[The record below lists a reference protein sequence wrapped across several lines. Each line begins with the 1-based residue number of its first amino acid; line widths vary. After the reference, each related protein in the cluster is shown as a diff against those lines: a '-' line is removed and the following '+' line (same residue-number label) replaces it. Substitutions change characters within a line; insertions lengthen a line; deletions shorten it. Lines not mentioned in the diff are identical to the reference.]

1 MKKIA
6 LFFLVVA
13 LSNKTIAQNFF
24 FAKANYTDSV
34 ALQSN
39 IPSLAKQ
46 VLQNFKQEENVTYY
60 DNAFRYQLVANDFK
74 AAMQSLNA
82 LRELS
87 RKQDP
92 TRVRAY
98 GFGYEVYIDAIA
110 NEPSYGFNAT
120 NYEKSFSKI
129 YDSLPYEATAYAAA
143 FYANSFEDISKNYK
157 KLLNDLNKSDS
168 ISFSDAKKLCRSYT
182 SFKVVGLTKNIGVA
196 LIKKEEQKLFIIED
210 SVLIKTKAG
219 VTLSATVVRKRKN
232 TGKLPVVLLYN
243 IYAGGDIDI
252 CKTAALKD
260 YVGIV
265 VNTRGKRLSPDVVEP
280 LEHDAEDAYDMMD
293 WISKQLW
300 SNGKIG
306 MYGGSYLGFS
316 QWASTK
322 NLHPALKTIVPQVS
336 VGPGVDY
343 PMFNNIFENYMLRWI
358 HFVENNKLIDSEE
371 FGDNKKWQKVSG
383 TWFKEGRSFR
393 SLDTIEGRPNKI
405 FQRWLQHPAYDKFW
419 QNMVPQKAEYA
430 KINIPILTTTGYYDD
445 DQLGAMYY
453 YKQHHLY
460 NEKANHYLL
469 IGPYDHG
476 GGQGY
481 IRSKL
486 GGYDIDKVAE
496 IDLNGIV
503 FEWFNYIMKD
513 SAKPAMLKDKVNF
526 EVMGKNEWKHV
537 SSLDKMHNDSLI
549 LYLGNRTADSNYIL
563 SKVKSNGFILQQVDL
578 KDRTD
583 MRFREE
589 DVIAFT
595 KIIHKKL
602 DAEKDKLIFVS
613 DSIVE
618 PFAISGSISASLNVS
633 INKKDFDIVI
643 NVYEQMPDGKFM
655 ALNETIQRASFA
667 KDRTKRQLLQPNK
680 IENIVVDRAFL
691 TSRQL
696 QKGSRIVVLIGVNKS
711 PNYQINYGTGKDV
724 SDETMADAKVPLEIK
739 WFKSSFIKIP
749 ILNSMQ

>member
-6 LFFLVVA
+6 LILLVIA

-24 FAKANYTDSV
+24 FPKTNYTDSI
-34 ALQSN
+34 AMQSN
-39 IPSLAKQ
+39 IPALAKL
-46 VLQNFKQEENVTYY
+46 VLQNFKKEDNYNYY
-60 DNAFRYQLVANDFK
+60 DNAFRYQIVANDLQG
-74 AAMQSLNA
+74 ALSSLNA

-110 NEPSYGFNAT
+110 T
-120 NYEKSFSKI
+120 NNVFSANIFEKSFSKI
-129 YDSLPYEATAYAAA
+129 YDSLPYEATAYAAS
-143 FYANSFEDISKNYK
+143 FYANSFDDVVKNYK
-157 KLLNDLNKSDS
+157 KLNIDLANGDS
-168 ISFSDAKKLCRSYT
+168 ISFTDAKKLVRLYNSYNVLSKT
-182 SFKVVGLTKNIGVA
+182 YVKGGEQ
-196 LIKKEEQKLFIIED
+196 IKKQEIKLFIIED

-219 VTLSATVVRKRKN
+219 ATLSATVVRKRKN
-232 TGKLPVVLLYN
+232 TEKLPVVLLYN

-293 WISKQLW
+293 WISKQPW

-322 NLHPALKTIVPQVS
+322 NIHPALKTIVPQVA

-358 HFVENNKLIDSEE
+358 HFVENNKLVDGAE

-383 TWFKEGRSFR
+383 TWFKEGKSFR

-419 QNMVPQKAEYA
+419 QNMVPQKADYA

-445 DQLGAMYY
+445 DQFGAMSY
-453 YKQHHLY
+453 YKEHHKY
-460 NEKANHYLL
+460 NKNANHYLL

-503 FEWFNYIMKD
+503 FEWFNYVMKD

-549 LYLGNRTADSNYIL
+549 LYLSDKTVDNNYGL
-563 SKVKSNGFILQQVDL
+563 SKIKSNGFILQQVDL

-613 DSIVE
+613 DSIAE
-618 PFAISGSISASLNVS
+618 PFAISGSIAASLNVS

-643 NVYEQMPDGKFM
+643 DVYEQMPDGKFM

-724 SDETMADAKVPLEIK
+724 SDETMADAEVPLEIK
-739 WFKSSFIKIP
+739 WYKNSRIKIP
-749 ILNSMQ
+749 ILR